1 MSTRPLSERHH
12 DLGPLETVY
21 EVRVWDDVDAGSPG
35 WRTLCCC
42 ARPEDA
48 ALLASATV
56 SSAACPVEFAEI
68 WAPSEAPGSPRR
80 VVGRFPPPTPEE
92 KQDVWRRAVAENY
105 ATAYVDLKH

>member
-12 DLGPLETVY
+12 DLDPLQTVY
-21 EVRVWDDVDAGSPG
+21 EVRVWDDAGPAG

-56 SSAACPVEFAEI
+56 ASAEHAIEFAEV
-68 WAPSEAPGSPRR
+68 WGPSEASGGSRR
-80 VVGRFPPPTPEE
+80 VVARFPAPTPEE
-92 KQDVWRRAVAENY
+92 QQDMWRRAVDENY
-105 ATAYVDLKH
+105 ATAYIDLKR